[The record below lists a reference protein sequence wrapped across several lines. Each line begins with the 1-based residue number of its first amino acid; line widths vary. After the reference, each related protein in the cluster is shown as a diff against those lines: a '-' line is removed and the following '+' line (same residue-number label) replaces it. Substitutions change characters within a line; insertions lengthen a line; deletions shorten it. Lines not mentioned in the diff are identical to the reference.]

1 MSIVSFRNKATEK
14 VFNREYTSKYSSV
27 LRTQAFSKMIQL
39 DVARNIA
46 SLKMPPLNHLEQLK
60 RDRKGQWS
68 YKTVFESIKSLDYV
82 LKLKKLRQVLIF

>member
-14 VFNREYTSKYSSV
+14 VFNREYTSKYSSA

-46 SLKMPPLNHLEQLK
+46 SLKMPPSNHLEQLK

-68 YKTVFESIKSLDYV
+68 YKTVVEIVNKYL
-82 LKLKKLRQVLIF
+82 QTW